1 MMIVYMDNIVL
12 LIILCVNMKKLSVL
26 LQVKSFFPVLD
37 SVIVVNLV
45 VVLSYMEVIVFLLVL
60 KLIMLILTFK
70 NVLNVILLV

>member
-37 SVIVVNLV
+37 SVKVVYQV
-45 VVLSYMEVIVFLLVL
+45 VVFSYMEMIVLLLVL

>member
-37 SVIVVNLV
+37 SVKVVYQV
-45 VVLSYMEVIVFLLVL
+45 VVFSYMEVIVLLLVL